1 MDDIKAKLALLKE
14 KLVRNPGE
22 LSVDEKRQYLDILR
36 VVVQEAG
43 AMEKDL
49 NRSVG
54 KIGDSDHERMVL
66 KMRGHFT
73 RNSSGEFLLPDVE
86 ELQAELVRIGREN
99 PSLGAMTNFTV
110 LEIFNEKNFNYIRRS
125 ARDPNHLLQEE
136 EVFVKFGSC
145 EQASYILGLIHG
157 LEVCGNGPRTTY
169 FFSLPSYD
177 TATRSIYRAVGGLL
191 IRLKEVDGELR
202 QLGAV
207 PYKGSPMLPVHFVQT
222 EEFDEQVR
230 LFFSLQ
236 ESTQPISGQQQ
247 QQLAFGEGGG
257 VGFYSVQDA
266 KKSLHAYLTSKHK
279 VNRRKRQAAL
289 DVLVDE
295 RIDILLKLCSYD
307 PEETPFSFDR
317 EFK

>member
-1 MDDIKAKLALLKE
+1 M
-14 KLVRNPGE
+14 
-22 LSVDEKRQYLDILR
+22 
-36 VVVQEAG
+36 
-43 AMEKDL
+43 
-49 NRSVG
+49 
-54 KIGDSDHERMVL
+54 
-66 KMRGHFT
+66 
-73 RNSSGEFLLPDVE
+73 
-86 ELQAELVRIGREN
+86 
-99 PSLGAMTNFTV
+99 
-110 LEIFNEKNFNYIRRS
+110 
-125 ARDPNHLLQEE
+125 
-136 EVFVKFGSC
+136 
-145 EQASYILGLIHG
+145 
-157 LEVCGNGPRTTY
+157 
-169 FFSLPSYD
+169 
-177 TATRSIYRAVGGLL
+177 

-266 KKSLHAYLTSKHK
+266 KNSLHAYLTSKHK

-295 RIDILLKLCSYD
+295 RIDILLKLCSYN